1 MSLIRR
7 GIEHSSSGSKRI
19 CIYSSNKQSIDVK
32 DIPYTNTPQPK
43 TTDASNE
50 RTSTP
55 VVVVVVV
62 VVVPLKKKT
71 PVKNKTFSYL

>member
-55 VVVVVVV
+55 VVVVV
-62 VVVPLKKKT
+62 PLKKKT